1 MADLLR
7 VMEREMLCSEHAAS
21 CFLEAKRRDKAR
33 KKAKRSSAGA
43 IAGVTPDVMDATA
56 GSEQARPA

>member
-21 CFLEAKRRDKAR
+21 CFLEAKRRDSAKQKAQGSSGGA
-33 KKAKRSSAGA
+33 KAGVNPDGMNASAG
-43 IAGVTPDVMDATA
+43 IEDV
-56 GSEQARPA
+56 RPT